1 MAHEAFG
8 GKTLMITGGTGS
20 FGNTV
25 LKHFLESDVGEIR
38 IFSRDEKKQDDM
50 RHALQA
56 RSPEHARKVRF
67 LIGGRARRPERAR
80 RHARRRLRLPRGGA
94 QAGALLRVL
103 PHGGGPHQRDR
114 HRQRAPRRDRRG
126 RGQGRVPLHRQ
137 GGLPHQRHGQVE
149 GHDGVGHLRQRPQR
163 RRQDHHLLHALRQ
176 RHVLARQRDPALHR
190 PNPRRAPRDGHRPP
204 P

>member
-1 MAHEAFG
+1 MRRSA

-56 RSPEHARKVRF
+56 RSPEHARQGPLPHRR
-67 LIGGRARRPERAR
+67 RARTPGACATPMRGVDYVF
-80 RHARRRLRLPRGGA
+80 HAAAA

-163 RRQDHHLLHALRQ
+163 RRQDHHLLQ
-176 RHVLARQRDPALHR
+176 RATATSCARA
-190 PNPRRAPRDGHRPP
+190 AA
-204 P
+204 